1 MTKSDNELYRIIRD
15 IDPSSG
21 AVDWAQEN
29 ALKKNALDSLPVD
42 LQLPYDLKSMVDGSR
57 TISKVERA
65 PGTLLVKL
73 IFAQAVYWRRA
84 SEAFM
89 RRACEDPRNGKRMLS
104 LEDAEE
110 LCKLYR
116 RRDELVDQLGSKLL
130 SSGWPQIQ
138 PGQMDGIDKA
148 VDKELSAIA
157 AKIHKIWRA
166 GPEHGELDPIFDL
179 KYPWTNSEHES
190 VDLLRALGVVE
201 TRFKIIW
208 RGIRFHWSEEYDF
221 ADLRSALKIEQD
233 ELRRARNIE
242 QDELL
247 RVLKIEQAKFKT
259 LCGKK
264 RGRWV
269 HAKDLRKLKIDPA
282 KFKTRCGKILNRW
295 EKCLGGKS
303 GRRNVYTWE
312 VALECLQ
319 ARLRAMS
326 AAKRVEVATELLE
339 HNPPETGEW
348 KSSDALAELGKIIDE
363 AMKGKAI
370 RKGGARPA
378 RRKANQ

>member
-1 MTKSDNELYRIIRD
+1 MTKSDNDLYQILSD
-15 IDPSSG
+15 IDPSRG
-21 AVDWAQEN
+21 AVEWAKEN
-29 ALKKNALDSLPVD
+29 AVQKNALDSLPVN

-57 TISKVERA
+57 TISKGERA
-65 PGTLLVKL
+65 AGTLLVKL

-201 TRFKIIW
+201 TRFKVIW
-208 RGIRFHWSEEYDF
+208 RGIRFHWSEEYDLD
-221 ADLRSALKIEQD
+221 DLRRALKIEPD
-233 ELRRARNIE
+233 KLRSARNIE
-242 QDELL
+242 PDELV
-247 RVLKIEQAKFKT
+247 RVPKIGLAKFKT
-259 LCGKK
+259 LCKAK

-269 HAKDLRKLKIDPA
+269 HKTELQKLQINPA
-282 KFKTRCGKILNRW
+282 KFKTRW

-303 GRRNVYTWE
+303 GRKTVYTWE

-326 AAKRVEVATELLE
+326 AATRVEVAKELLE